1 MKKKPNYSLEA
12 AKPDREFPAP
22 KLAYQPPQPKRYRPR
37 IGLIGCGGITKHH
50 LDAYRTAGWEVV
62 AMCDVHQE
70 SAEARR
76 NEFYP
81 QAEIFTD
88 YQTLLKRTDLD
99 VVDIALHPAS
109 RVACIEAALNAG
121 KHVLSQ
127 KPFVLELN
135 VGERLV
141 ALAEK
146 RKCKLAVNQ
155 NGRWAPYVRYL
166 SQAIG
171 KGLIGDVQSVSIHLN
186 WDHTWIGGT
195 PFEQVHHVVLYDFAI
210 HWFDMCALFFQ
221 GSKAVSVFGGNAFAS
236 GQTLKPPMLG
246 CANILFQSGTATLN
260 FDAHSR
266 FGAEESICI
275 TGTHGTLRARGAICA
290 AHDVTLQ
297 TKRGIARPVIEGK
310 WFNDG
315 FRGAMGELLCA
326 IEDGREPSNSAR
338 DNLRSLALCFAA
350 LKSADTGRAM
360 APARARRQNTT
371 IKPTKS
377 SPTP

>member
-1 MKKKPNYSLEA
+1 MKKKLNYSLEA
-12 AKPDREFPAP
+12 TQAEREFPAP
-22 KLAYQPPQPKRYRPR
+22 KLACQPPQPKHYRPR
-37 IGLIGCGGITKHH
+37 IGLIGCGGITKSH

-62 AMCDVHQE
+62 AMCDVHRE

-76 NEFYP
+76 DEFYP
-81 QAEIFTD
+81 QSEIFTD
-88 YQTLLKRTDLD
+88 YQTLLKRADLD
-99 VVDIALHPAS
+99 VVDIALHPAA

-127 KPFVLELN
+127 KPFVLDLDI
-135 VGERLV
+135 GERLV

-146 RKCKLAVNQ
+146 RNCKLAVNQ

-171 KGLIGDVQSVSIHLN
+171 KGLIGEVQSVAIHLN
-186 WDHTWIGGT
+186 WDHTWISGT
-195 PFEQVHHVVLYDFAI
+195 PFEQVQHVVLYDFAI

-221 GSKAVSVFGGNAFAS
+221 GREALSVFGGNAFAS

-246 CANILFQSGTATLN
+246 CANLLFENGTATLN

-275 TGTHGTLRARGAICA
+275 TGTQGTLRARGAICA
-290 AHDVTLQ
+290 AHEVTLQ
-297 TKRGIARPVIEGK
+297 TKRGIARPVLAGK

-315 FRGAMGELLCA
+315 FQGTMGELLCA
-326 IEDGREPSNSAR
+326 IEEKREPSNSAR
-338 DNLRSLALCFAA
+338 ENLLSLALCFAA
-350 LKSADTGRAM
+350 LKSADSGRAQTPGQVRKLST
-360 APARARRQNTT
+360 AFKPA
-371 IKPTKS
+371 K
-377 SPTP
+377 